1 MQTLVQDFRYALRL
15 LKRSPGFAAAAV
27 MCLALGIGATT
38 AIFSV
43 VNAVILRP
51 LPYAAPEQLVRIYT
65 EFPTFPNGGL
75 RRFWVSP
82 PEYVD
87 LKRDLKSW
95 ESIGGWTNSGV
106 NFSGGNEPIRVTASN
121 VTGGLLTSLG
131 VAPLLGRLPTAA
143 DDVDG
148 APLVA
153 VISSGLW
160 QRAFGGERSIIGKN
174 VQVNGRGC
182 TVVGVM
188 PGGFQFPPGEVDA
201 PEVWIPLQLN
211 PSQSGRGSHFLSL
224 LGRLKHGVSYEQARG
239 ELNRLVQQQGLLAS
253 PNNHMFHP
261 ERHPIVAYGLHDEV
275 VGGVRP
281 AMMMLLA
288 AVGFVLLISCVN
300 VANLLLAR
308 AESRQREIAVR
319 TAIGA
324 GYGRLVRQ
332 FVTEGLVLSLLGAF
346 LGLLFAF
353 AGLRLIAVSGAD
365 SIPRSGEIG
374 VDGRVLLFTIVIS
387 MATGLFF
394 GLAPLAQVAT
404 RNLHGALKAAAG
416 RTTGSAGSQRF
427 RGLLVIA
434 ELSLALVLLIGT
446 GLMIRAFWK
455 LQEVQV
461 GISPQNV
468 ITMRVSLPSALYQDG
483 RSLQAF
489 WTNVQQRVSQLPG
502 VTSATMMT
510 GMPPVRPLNANDTSI
525 EGFVPVPG
533 GPMQNV
539 DYYQLAGKNFFETL
553 GIRLLDGRFL
563 DERDG
568 GEAPPVVVVNQTMA
582 RTFWAG
588 QNPLGRRIK
597 PGGEKEWR
605 TVVGVVADVKNA
617 GIDKP
622 TGTEIFIPYL
632 QSGSSGALRNATVVL
647 RATQNPTRLVA
658 AARSEIQS
666 VDAALPISNIRT
678 MEEVL
683 QAARSRPRFLTLLLS
698 LFSGVALALATLGIY
713 GVISYSVARRTTEF
727 GIRMAMGARPA
738 DVIGM
743 VVGQGLRLGLIGVA
757 AGAIGAFVLTR
768 YISGL
773 LFGVEAFDPATF
785 GVMAVLLAAVTA
797 LACYIPA
804 RRATKV
810 DPMVAL
816 RYE

>member
-1 MQTLVQDFRYALRL
+1 MQTLLQDLRYGVRILT
-15 LKRSPGFAAAAV
+15 RSPGFTAAAV
-27 MCLALGIGATT
+27 LCLALGIGATT

-51 LPYAAPEQLVRIYT
+51 LPYSAPQQLVRIYT

-82 PEYVD
+82 PEYLD

-95 ESIGGWTNSGV
+95 ESIDGWTNSGV
-106 NFSGGNEPIRVTASN
+106 NLSGGTEPIRVTASN
-121 VTGGLLTSLG
+121 VTGGLLSSLG
-131 VAPLLGRLPTAA
+131 TAPLLGRLPTAA

-160 QRAFGGERSIIGKN
+160 QRAFGGDRGIVGKN
-174 VQVNGRGC
+174 VQVNGRGS
-182 TVVGVM
+182 TIVGVM

-201 PEVWIPLQLN
+201 PEVWIPLQMK
-211 PSQSGRGSHFLSL
+211 PGQSGRGSHFLSL
-224 LGRLKHGVSYEQARG
+224 LGRLKSGVSFEQARG
-239 ELNRLVQQQGLLAS
+239 EINRIVQEKGLLAS
-253 PNNHMFHP
+253 QNNHMFHP

-353 AGLRLIAVSGAD
+353 AGLRLIAVTGAN
-365 SIPRSGEIG
+365 SIPRSSEIG

-387 MATGLFF
+387 VVTGLFF

-404 RNLHGALKAAAG
+404 RNLHDALKASAG
-416 RTTGSAGSQRF
+416 RTTGSTGSQRF

-461 GISPQNV
+461 GLSPQNV

-483 RSLQAF
+483 KSLQAF

-502 VTSATMMT
+502 VASATMMT
-510 GMPPVRPLNANDTSI
+510 GIPPIRPLNANDTSI
-525 EGFVPVPG
+525 ENFVPTPG

-539 DYYQLAGKNFFETL
+539 DFYQLAGKNFFETL
-553 GIRLLDGRFL
+553 GIRLVDGRFL
-563 DERDG
+563 DDRDG
-568 GEAPPVVVVNQTMA
+568 DGAPPVVVVNQTMA
-582 RTFWAG
+582 RTFWPG
-588 QNPLGRRIK
+588 QNALGHHIK
-597 PGGEKEWR
+597 PSGEKEWR

-632 QSGSSGALRNATVVL
+632 QTGGGALRNATVVL

-658 AARSEIQS
+658 AARSEIQA
-666 VDAALPISNIRT
+666 VDAALPIASIRT
-678 MEEVL
+678 MDEVL

-698 LFSGVALALATLGIY
+698 LFSGVALALAALGIY

-727 GIRMAMGARPA
+727 GIRMAMGARPM
-738 DVIGM
+738 DVISM
-743 VVGQGLRLGLIGVA
+743 VVGQGLRLGLVGVA

-768 YISGL
+768 FISGL
-773 LFGVEAFDPATF
+773 LFGVGAFDPATF
-785 GVMAVLLAAVTA
+785 AAMAVLLAAVTT